1 MKLIL
6 SGSIAILISMITWS
20 CTETQKNDSDK
31 MGSEMMI
38 RIAEIEIYPQYFDE
52 YVSILKEE
60 AAASVQL
67 ESGVICIF
75 PMFIEKNPSQI
86 RLIEI
91 YASRK
96 DYESH
101 LKTPHFLKY
110 KTSTTEMIKSLDLID
125 MESIDPESMSQI
137 FSKMK

>member
-6 SGSIAILISMITWS
+6 SGTMAFLIAMIISS
-20 CTETQKNDSDK
+20 CTDAQKNDSDT
-31 MGSEMMI
+31 MDAEMMI
-38 RIAEIEIYPQYFDE
+38 RIAEVEIYPQYFDE

-110 KTSTTEMIKSLDLID
+110 KTSTTEMIKSLELID